1 MPKSATVLP
10 SLTFVLQA
18 ETAVPMYRQ
27 LYDWVRKAILTG
39 QLRPGT
45 RLPSTRELANELGV
59 SRNTVMNAFEQLLA
73 EGYLEGQVGSGTY
86 VSHSLPD
93 EMLFIRAKKPTAPA
107 IAKRGRTLSQFGVTL
122 SSTASPTPFHY
133 RFPERPFRQGTPAFD
148 EFPNKLWSSLLA
160 KRWRNPPRE
169 LLGYGDPAG
178 YLPLREAIAGY
189 LRTSRAVQCEAEQ
202 ILMVSGAQQALD
214 LAARLLLNPGDAA
227 WIEDPGYPGA
237 RSALLGAGA
246 KLIPIP
252 INDEGLDVV
261 EGERQAATA
270 KLVYVSP
277 SHQYP
282 LGVTM
287 TLARRLGLLEWAAR
301 AGAWI
306 IEDDYESEY
315 RYTGRP
321 LAALQG
327 LDKEGRV
334 IYIGT
339 FSKVL
344 FPALRIGY
352 MVVPPDVVDVFIRG
366 RGILSRFTPSIDQAV
381 LTDFLNE
388 GHFIRHLRRMRTLYA
403 ERQEILLEALQR
415 ELQGLLEANQH
426 QTGMHLIGWL
436 ADDLSDQ
443 KAEAEAF
450 KQGVFA
456 QSLSSFRLKY
466 RRSPG
471 LVLGYAG
478 YDERQL
484 RVGARRLA
492 AGLQNARRNVHS

>member
-1 MPKSATVLP
+1 MPKSATASP
-10 SLTFVLQA
+10 SITFSVQA
-18 ETAVPMYRQ
+18 SIPVPMYRQ
-27 LYDWVRKAILTG
+27 LYNWVRKAILTG

-45 RLPSTRELANELGV
+45 RLPSTRELAQELSV

-93 EMLFIRAKKPTAPA
+93 DMLFIRAKKPNVTPV
-107 IAKRGRTLSQFGVTL
+107 AKRGRTLSHFGSTL
-122 SSTASPTPFHY
+122 AGTPRALPLHN

-148 EFPNKLWSSLLA
+148 EFPNKVWSTLLA

-178 YLPLREAIAGY
+178 YLPLRQAIAEY
-189 LRTSRAVQCEAEQ
+189 LRTSRAVLCEAEQ
-202 ILMVSGAQQALD
+202 IIIVSGAQQALD
-214 LAARLLLNPGDAA
+214 LAARLLLNDGDEA
-227 WIEDPGYPGA
+227 WIEDPGYLGA

-246 KLIPIP
+246 KLNPVP
-252 INDEGLDVV
+252 VDEEGLDVV
-261 EGERQAATA
+261 AGEHQAPAA
-270 KLVYVSP
+270 RLVYVSP

-282 LGVTM
+282 LGITM
-287 TLARRLGLLEWAAR
+287 TLARRLALLQWASR

-352 MVVPPDVVDVFIRG
+352 MVVPADVVEIFIRA
-366 RGILSRFTPSIDQAV
+366 RSILSRFSPSIDQAV
-381 LTDFLNE
+381 LTDFINE
-388 GHFIRHLRRMRTLYA
+388 SHFLRHLRRMRTLYA
-403 ERQEILLEALQR
+403 ERQQLLLDALQR
-415 ELQGLLEANQH
+415 ELAGLLHATQH
-426 QTGMHLIGWL
+426 ETGMHLIGWL
-436 ADDLSDQ
+436 SADLTDTQ
-443 KAEAEAF
+443 AEAAAMKE
-450 KQGVFA
+450 GIFA
-456 QSLSSFRLKY
+456 QGLTSFSLKY
-466 RRSPG
+466 RPAPG

-484 RVGARRLA
+484 RAGARKLA
-492 AGLQNARRNVHS
+492 TGLMKAVNQKS